1 MKHLKPLP
9 ISEEMLGAYIEGN
22 LSAEESSMVK
32 NIIDS
37 DEMFQSF
44 VSELS
49 VPDSMIGGTFWDI
62 FPAFDT
68 EFELPSIPEI
78 GYRQLGILS
87 SEPVE
92 NVLIAPVVGADEDI
106 SLPPD
111 GNTEIQTSI
120 NEANFEQTTFS
131 MPEDNDLGGN
141 DDFSSVLP
149 EE

>member
-68 EFELPSIPEI
+68 EFELPSIPEN

-87 SEPVE
+87 S
-92 NVLIAPVVGADEDI
+92 D
-106 SLPPD
+106 
-111 GNTEIQTSI
+111 
-120 NEANFEQTTFS
+120 
-131 MPEDNDLGGN
+131 
-141 DDFSSVLP
+141 
-149 EE
+149 

>member
-22 LSAEESSMVK
+22 LSAEESLMVK
-32 NIIDS
+32 GLIDS
-37 DEMFQSF
+37 DDKFQDF

-49 VPDSMIGGTFWDI
+49 VPDSMIGGTFWDVL
-62 FPAFDT
+62 PAFDT
-68 EFELPSIPEI
+68 EFELPSIPEN
-78 GYRQLGILS
+78 GYRQLGVLS

-92 NVLIAPVVGADEDI
+92 NVLIAPVASADEDI
-106 SLPPD
+106 SVLPD
-111 GNTEIQTSI
+111 RNTDIQTSI
-120 NEANFEQTTFS
+120 NEANYEQTTFS

-141 DDFSSVLP
+141 DDFTSVLP

>member
-22 LSAEESSMVK
+22 LSVEESSMVK

-49 VPDSMIGGTFWDI
+49 VPDSMIGGTFWDVL
-62 FPAFDT
+62 PAFDT
-68 EFELPSIPEI
+68 EFELPLIPEN

-131 MPEDNDLGGN
+131 MPEDNDLGDN

>member
-1 MKHLKPLP
+1 MNTLKPLP

-32 NIIDS
+32 GLIDS
-37 DEMFQSF
+37 DDKLQDF

-49 VPDSMIGGTFWDI
+49 VPDSMIGGTFWDVI
-62 FPAFDT
+62 PAFDT

-78 GYRQLGILS
+78 GYRQLDNLS

-92 NVLIAPVVGADEDI
+92 DFLIAPVVGADEDI
-106 SLPPD
+106 SLLPD
-111 GNTEIQTSI
+111 KNTEIQTSI
-120 NEANFEQTTFS
+120 NEANFEQTTLS
-131 MPEDNDLGGN
+131 MPEDHDLGGN
-141 DDFSSVLP
+141 DDFTSVLP

>member
-1 MKHLKPLP
+1 MNTLKPLP

-32 NIIDS
+32 GLIDS
-37 DEMFQSF
+37 DDKLQDF
-44 VSELS
+44 VSELLVS
-49 VPDSMIGGTFWDI
+49 DSMIGVTFWDVL
-62 FPAFDT
+62 PAFDT
-68 EFELPSIPEI
+68 EFELPSIPEN
-78 GYRQLGILS
+78 GYRQLDNLS

-106 SLPPD
+106 SLLPD

-141 DDFSSVLP
+141 DDFTSVLP
-149 EE
+149 E